1 MGKFQQYA
9 RELNDVAQRNF
20 AAYRK
25 VESAC
30 NEAQAAAKGIP
41 QGMSHYNTDQMIKRQ
56 RAKEAQSDLY
66 HAKYALINS
75 VDQIPPIRRRLVA
88 ALEEAYTADPKAL
101 DTQTVELMRSGVLTA
116 EEYNVLMRK
125 ASSEDNY
132 LMARIISKYA
142 KEQAEER
149 TKTHGQYDPEALAL
163 RRVSYTG
170 AADPK
175 VAYLEAFDTMTEI
188 YHRCAGNPAMIDSW
202 DQLTGETRDAF

>member
-9 RELNDVAQRNF
+9 RELNDVAQKNF

-25 VESAC
+25 AETAY

-41 QGMSHYNTDQMIKRQ
+41 QGRSSYPTDQMIALQ
-56 RAKEAQSDLY
+56 RAKEAQTELY

-101 DTQTVELMRSGVLTA
+101 DTQTVELMRSGVLKA
-116 EEYNVLMRK
+116 SEYAALMRK

-132 LMARIISKYA
+132 LMARIIGKYA
-142 KEQAEER
+142 MEQAEER
-149 TKTHGQYDPEALAL
+149 AKSYGTTDPEAVAL
-163 RRVSYTG
+163 RGVSYTG
-170 AADPK
+170 KDDPK
-175 VAYLEAFDTMTEI
+175 EKYIKAFDDMAGVYRICT
-188 YHRCAGNPAMIDSW
+188 GNPAMIDTW
-202 DQLTGETRDAF
+202 DHYTEATREAF